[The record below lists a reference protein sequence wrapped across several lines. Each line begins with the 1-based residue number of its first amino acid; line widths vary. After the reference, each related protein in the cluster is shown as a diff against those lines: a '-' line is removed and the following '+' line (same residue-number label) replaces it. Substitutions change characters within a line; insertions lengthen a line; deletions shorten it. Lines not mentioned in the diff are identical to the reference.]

1 MQVASFIS
9 ALHSLDNRVLLFI
22 NGMHSPFIDEAMFC
36 ISGRFT
42 WIPLYAVLVAF
53 IIYKYKRQSWIM
65 ILFAVLAIVL
75 SDQLANLVK
84 NEVMRLRP
92 SHTPGIMEML
102 HYYWGSDGKPYE
114 GGLYGFVSNHGA
126 NSSALTLY
134 VALLL
139 RNKYITG
146 ILIVWACLLCYSRMY
161 LGVHFP
167 SDILGG
173 ILVGCVSGFIC
184 YKGFLLLKQKVTSKT

>member
-1 MQVASFIS
+1 M
-9 ALHSLDNRVLLFI
+9 LLFI
-22 NGMHSPFIDEAMFC
+22 NSKHSLFMDEVMFY

-42 WIPLYAVLVAF
+42 WIPLYLVLVVF
-53 IIYKYKRQSWIM
+53 IVRKYKRNSWIM

-84 NEVMRLRP
+84 NEVMHLRP
-92 SHTPGIMEML
+92 SHTPGIMDLL
-102 HYYWGSDGKPYE
+102 HYYKDSAGESYM
-114 GGLYGFVSNHGA
+114 GGLYGFVSNHAA
-126 NSSALTLY
+126 NSTSLTLY
-134 VALLL
+134 LTLLL

-146 ILIVWACLLCYSRMY
+146 GLIVWACLLCYSRVY

-173 ILVGCVSGFIC
+173 MMVGSIAGFVC
-184 YKGFLLLKQKVTSKT
+184 YKGCKFLEQMVVSKA